1 MLEVRRAHPVFGTG
15 SMEVVSTDNPSVLA
29 YVRASA
35 ATVTV
40 PGAGPDVAGGPRA
53 PEQALVHGDWVLCVS
68 NLSRFAQPA
77 QLPLQRWEGM
87 TPVEL
92 LGRVPFPPIGEL
104 PYFIT
109 LPPYGFYWFGL
120 VERHP
125 SSTGG

>member
-1 MLEVRRAHPVFGTG
+1 
-15 SMEVVSTDNPSVLA
+15 MEVVSTDNPSVLA

-35 ATVTV
+35 APV
-40 PGAGPDVAGGPRA
+40 PGGDGAGGAAGGPD
-53 PEQALVHGDWVLCVS
+53 QAAAHGDCVLCVS

-92 LGRVPFPPIGEL
+92 LGRIPFPPIGDL

-120 VERHP
+120 VARHP